1 MLLVDINRKQYNKN
15 TQTTSPDKTRSIK
28 LINMFNDWVKLILTY
43 IIKMKGIAKNNSWK
57 ILLRNTVD
65 NLFLLIKINERL
77 NTVKKAE
84 IEDAKAIPTWL

>member
-1 MLLVDINRKQYNKN
+1 MLLVVINRKEYNKN

-28 LINMFNDWVKLILTY
+28 LIKMFNDWVKLILTY

-65 NLFLLIKINERL
+65 NLFLLIKINERV